1 MAVFLV
7 AFTVEE
13 KGNDHIDHFD
23 GCQPEMDGKRKE
35 SVIQKSYPK
44 RNVRFENLT

>member
-23 GCQPEMDGKRKE
+23 GCQPEMDGKKRVGYTK
-35 SVIQKSYPK
+35 VVPK
-44 RNVRFENLT
+44 KKCKV